1 MSLEDKAQ
9 EHEQQQWE
17 LRNVNRRHL
26 PPPADPRD
34 EDYGPAACGA
44 CEDPMPPLRRA
55 YRFKLCTA
63 CASEAERLAVL
74 RARR

>member
-34 EDYGPAACGA
+34 PDYGPAE
-44 CEDPMPPLRRA
+44 CEECEAPMPALRRA
-55 YRFKLCTA
+55 DRAKLCTS
-63 CASEAERLAVL
+63 CATEAERLEV
-74 RARR
+74 RRGRR